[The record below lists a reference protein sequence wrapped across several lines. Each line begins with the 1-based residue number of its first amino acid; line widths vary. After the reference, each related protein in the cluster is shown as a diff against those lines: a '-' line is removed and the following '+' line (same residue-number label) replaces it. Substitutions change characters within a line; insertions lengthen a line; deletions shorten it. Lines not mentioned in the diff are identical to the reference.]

1 MKSYE
6 FGTDLNMPKVAV
18 FTGSDLRNYGGGEK
32 DVINWVSRL
41 KDELD
46 ITIELQILAFLK
58 RLSFDYNCHYK
69 TILDNGIIIY

>member
-46 ITIELQILAFLK
+46 ITVYTPEDSDTTHHRIKKKDLPDVNIV
-58 RLSFDYNCHYK
+58 
-69 TILDNGIIIY
+69 